1 MKRYLLLI
9 TFVVFVQALQAQD
22 PHFSQFFASPLT
34 LNPAYTGRFDGDIR
48 AAGNYRNQWPT
59 INRAFTTYTLSVDA
73 PILKGSIPDID
84 RLAIGG
90 LALVDQ
96 QADGVLK
103 NSYFTLSLG
112 YTKSLDQD
120 GNHSVSVGFQGTYA
134 QKRLN
139 TLNLKFEDQL
149 RSDGFT
155 GITAEIFDP
164 QQMNI
169 NYFDLNTG
177 LMFTGAFANDMNY
190 YVGGSLYHIT
200 RPRESFRGAD
210 FTLNHRYSVHGGT
223 WQPINDQVVLHTSAL
238 WQYQGGAQE
247 LILGGAAGINA
258 NTGAYNPATFY
269 AGAFWRVKDA
279 LIPYIGLEW
288 STWRLG
294 LSYDVNISSLKG
306 ASNSR
311 GGFELSLI
319 YTGKRY
325 PNARGVACPKF

>member
-1 MKRYLLLI
+1 M
-9 TFVVFVQALQAQD
+9 ALALYAQD
-22 PHFSQFFASPLT
+22 PHFSQFFSSPLT
-34 LNPAYTGRFDGDIR
+34 LNPAFTGRFDGDIR

-59 INRAFTTYTLSVDA
+59 INRAFTTYSLSVDA
-73 PILKGSIPDID
+73 PILKGTIPDID

-103 NSYFTLSLG
+103 NSYFTFSIG

-120 GNHSVSVGFQGTYA
+120 GYHSVSVGFQGTYA

-139 TLNLKFEDQL
+139 TANLKFEDQL

-164 QQMNI
+164 RQMNI
-169 NYFDLNTG
+169 NYFDVNTG
-177 LMFTGAFANDMNY
+177 VMFTGVFANDLNY
-190 YVGGSLYHIT
+190 YAGGSLYHIN
-200 RPRESFRGAD
+200 RPKESFRGAD
-210 FTLNHRYSVHGGT
+210 FQLNHRYSIHGGT
-223 WQPINDQVVLHTSAL
+223 WQPLNDMTMLHTSAL

-247 LILGGAAGINA
+247 LIFGGALGIKTNNYDNA
-258 NTGAYNPATFY
+258 NPATLY
-269 AGAFWRVKDA
+269 AGAFMRLKDA
-279 LIPYIGLEW
+279 LIPYVGLEW

-294 LSYDVNISSLKG
+294 ASYDVNVSSLKS

-311 GGFELSLI
+311 GGFEISLI
-319 YTGKRY
+319 YIGR
-325 PNARGVACPKF
+325 RGLGGVGVACPKF